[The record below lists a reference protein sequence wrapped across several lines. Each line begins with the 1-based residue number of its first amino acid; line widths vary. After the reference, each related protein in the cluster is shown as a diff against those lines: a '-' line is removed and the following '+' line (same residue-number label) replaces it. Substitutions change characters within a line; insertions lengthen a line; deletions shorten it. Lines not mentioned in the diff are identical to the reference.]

1 MACWVSVND
10 ATSCRSSSI
19 HRLIGVTSF
28 GDFKARLSIISTAFI
43 RKRNHPQ
50 RQLRAP
56 RCREHLNSLPR
67 AELLPSRTRFSP
79 LLEVAGGTQAVC
91 AT

>member
-28 GDFKARLSIISTAFI
+28 GDFKARLSIISTAF
-43 RKRNHPQ
+43 HPQ
-50 RQLRAP
+50 EKPSATAITSAAVP
-56 RCREHLNSLPR
+56 G
-67 AELLPSRTRFSP
+67 AFELST
-79 LLEVAGGTQAVC
+79 
-91 AT
+91 